1 MGDHIGK
8 KEDIEVLW
16 QINKN
21 LEEISIKI
29 DQLISLYRF
38 VQEHE
43 LECFREKVLG
53 KSKIRREIYG
63 MCDGTKTVQEI
74 ARRAN
79 RSIQHVSMILK
90 TLERGRLIESREV
103 GKKKYYIRIA

>member
-1 MGDHIGK
+1 M
-8 KEDIEVLW
+8 ELLW

-21 LEEISIKI
+21 LEEISSKM

-38 VQEHE
+38 VQGHE
-43 LECFREKVLG
+43 LERSREKVLG

-74 ARRAN
+74 ARMAN
-79 RSIQHVSMILK
+79 KSIQHVSMILK
-90 TLERGRLIESREV
+90 TLEKGRLIESKEI
-103 GKKKYYIRIA
+103 GKKKYYVRIA